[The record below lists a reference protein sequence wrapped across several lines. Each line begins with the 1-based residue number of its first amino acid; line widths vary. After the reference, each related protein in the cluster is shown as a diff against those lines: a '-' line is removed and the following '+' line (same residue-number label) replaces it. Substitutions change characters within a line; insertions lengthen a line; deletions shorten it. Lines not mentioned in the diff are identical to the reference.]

1 MLVKMTRRHLLATTA
16 TAGLAST
23 AMQAQ
28 NRPAQSFIELTYY
41 WCRNSADNQLQ
52 RTTDFLKDA
61 MAPAADK
68 AGVLGHGYFA
78 QLVAPKGPFAL
89 TLMGFPSLAGIQ
101 DVKRK
106 MFSNPVLSKA
116 VEKLGS
122 GPGLPFTRVE
132 SRLLRGFPKFPEI
145 HTPETKETSRVF
157 ELRTY
162 ESNNF
167 GSLGKK
173 ICMFDNGEV
182 DIFKK
187 VGMTPIFFGETIYG
201 PDMPNLTYMLG
212 YDSLAH
218 REKTWSAFVSDPDWV
233 KLRATPG
240 LSDAEIVSNIS
251 STLLRPL
258 PFSPIR

>member
-1 MLVKMTRRHLLATTA
+1 MTRRSLIAATA
-16 TAGLAST
+16 SAGLAHT

-28 NRPAQSFIELTYY
+28 QRPSQSFIELTYY
-41 WCRNSADNQLQ
+41 WCRNSADGQMQ
-52 RTTDFLKDA
+52 RITEFLKDA
-61 MAPAADK
+61 MAPAAEK
-68 AGVLGHGYFA
+68 AGVIGHGYFA

-89 TLMGFPSLAGIQ
+89 SLMGFPSLAGIQ

-116 VEKLGS
+116 VEKFS
-122 GPGLPFTRVE
+122 TDPGLTFTRIE

-145 HTPETKETSRVF
+145 KAPEAKDNPRVF

-173 ICMFDNGEV
+173 IGMFDNGEI
-182 DIFKK
+182 DIFRK

-218 REKTWSAFVSDPDWV
+218 REKTWSAFVTDPDWV

-240 LSDAEIVSNIS
+240 LSDAEVVSNIS
-251 STLLRPL
+251 STFLRPL

>member
-1 MLVKMTRRHLLATTA
+1 MLVRITRRNLLAATA
-16 TAGLAST
+16 TAGLSAT

-28 NRPAQSFIELTYY
+28 KFPPRNYIELTYY
-41 WCRNSADNQLQ
+41 WCRNSADGQMQ
-52 RTTDFLKDA
+52 RVTDFLKEG

-68 AGVLGHGYFA
+68 AGVKGHGYFG
-78 QLVAPKGPFAL
+78 QLVAPKGPFVMSI
-89 TLMGFPSLAGIQ
+89 MGFPSFAGIE

-106 MFSNPVLSKA
+106 LFSDPALLKA
-116 VEKLGS
+116 IGKLNAT
-122 GPGLPFTRVE
+122 PGLGFTRVE
-132 SRLLRGFPKFPEI
+132 SRLMRGFPTFPEI
-145 HTPETKETSRVF
+145 QTPKAGESSRVF

-167 GSLGKK
+167 TTLGGK
-173 ICMFDNGEV
+173 IGMFDNGEI
-182 DIFKK
+182 DIFRK

-201 PDMPNLTYMLG
+201 GDMPNLTYMLA

-218 REKTWSAFVSDPDWV
+218 REKTWSAFVSDPDWA

-240 LSDAEIVSNIS
+240 LSDAEVVSNIS
-251 STLLRPL
+251 STFLRPL

>member
-1 MLVKMTRRHLLATTA
+1 MLLKMTRRNLIAATA

-28 NRPAQSFIELTYY
+28 KFPPQSFIELTYY
-41 WCRNSADNQLQ
+41 WCRNSADNQMQ
-52 RTTDFLKDA
+52 RVTDFLKDA
-61 MAPAADK
+61 MAPAAEK
-68 AGVLGHGYFA
+68 AGVLGHGYFG

-89 TLMGFPSLAGIQ
+89 SLMGFPSLAGIQ
-101 DVKRK
+101 DIKRK
-106 MFSNPVLSKA
+106 MFFNPVLAKA
-116 VEKLGS
+116 VEKFS
-122 GPGLPFTRVE
+122 TTPGLTFTRIE
-132 SRLLRGFPKFPEI
+132 SRLMRGFPTFPEI
-145 HTPETKETSRVF
+145 QTPEAKTTSRVF

-167 GSLGKK
+167 GSLGSK
-173 ICMFDNGEV
+173 IGMFGNGEI
-182 DIFKK
+182 DIFRK
-187 VGMTPIFFGETIYG
+187 VGMTPVFFGETIYG

-240 LSDAEIVSNIS
+240 LSDAEVVSNIS
-251 STLLRPL
+251 STFLRPL
-258 PFSPIR
+258 SFSPIR